1 MPTKLNSAG
10 KEYDHYWPEDVPWTE
25 AWRHHPDLLP
35 DHSVDGF
42 KTGDIVVWP
51 MEYETPSVIYWIGTG
66 SFRLSCVDNP
76 DVEASRRNFL
86 RPFSSSSGLFDR
98 NNCYNLP
105 SIIRLRRAPAADN
118 NPATPPPFQWPT
130 RELAVLVE
138 RFPRAETTRAIL
150 RRVYGTPPP
159 GEAVTPEALAEWAA
173 TQKVWTPPTP
183 IATPSPARRNTD
195 VRTIRVA
202 GSIDGHTYG
211 SCSYT
216 ESWTVRGHVDVPL
229 SVFEEG
235 EDAVR
240 NYVEEEFRDNG
251 DRNYGEYEYAD
262 HESDNDEVNDIYID
276 VADAMEV
283 YEQLTAEEEEEEE
296 EED

>member
-10 KEYDHYWPEDVPWTE
+10 QEYDHYWPEDVPWTE

-42 KTGDIVVWP
+42 KTGDTVVWP
-51 MEYETPSVIYWIGTG
+51 GVYETPSVIYWISPTLL
-66 SFRLSCVDNP
+66 RLSCLDNP
-76 DVEASRRNFL
+76 DNIDTSSRFL
-86 RPFSSSSGLFDR
+86 RPPDEELGYDR
-98 NNCYNLP
+98 SNGYYGVINLHHCP
-105 SIIRLRRAPAADN
+105 TEGN

-130 RELAVLVE
+130 RELAALVE

-159 GEAVTPEALAEWAA
+159 ADAVTKEALEQWAA
-173 TQKVWTPPTP
+173 TQKVWTPPIP
-183 IATPSPARRNTD
+183 KATPAPLRRNTGP
-195 VRTIRVA
+195 TIRVQ
-202 GSIDGHTYG
+202 GSINGHTSG

-216 ESWTVRGHVDVPL
+216 ENWSISGNVSVPL
-229 SVFEEG
+229 SVFEDG

-240 NYVEEEFRDNG
+240 DYVEDELRDNG
-251 DRNYGEYEYAD
+251 DRNYGEYEYND
-262 HESDNDEVNDIYID
+262 HNSDGDEIDDTDIDLDY
-276 VADAMEV
+276 AMEE
-283 YEQLTAEEEEEEE
+283 YERITAEENEE

>member
-10 KEYDHYWPEDVPWTE
+10 QEYDHYWPEDVPWTE

-51 MEYETPSVIYWIGTG
+51 DRYATPSALYWISATVY
-66 SFRLSCVDNP
+66 RLSCCDNP
-76 DVEASRRNFL
+76 DDERARVDFL
-86 RPFSSSSGLFDR
+86 RPFVGEDNDR
-98 NNCYNLP
+98 ENGYTTGSLHL
-105 SIIRLRRAPAADN
+105 LRHHGPAANN
-118 NPATPPPFQWPT
+118 NPTTPQPFAWPSP
-130 RELAVLVE
+130 EVE
-138 RFPRAETTRAIL
+138 AIVARHPRAEITRAIL

-159 GEAVTPEALAEWAA
+159 ADAVTKEALEQWAA

-183 IATPSPARRNTD
+183 KATPTPLRRNNEQ
-195 VRTIRVA
+195 TILVQ
-202 GSIDGHTYG
+202 GSINGHTYG

-216 ESWTVRGHVDVPL
+216 ENWSISGNVRVPL
-229 SVFEEG
+229 SVFEDG

-240 NYVEEEFRDNG
+240 DYVEDELRDRDG
-251 DRNYGEYEYAD
+251 DRNYGEYEYND
-262 HESDNDEVNDIYID
+262 HHSDGDEIDDTDIDLDY
-276 VADAMEV
+276 AMEE
-283 YEQLTAEEEEEEE
+283 YERITAEENEE